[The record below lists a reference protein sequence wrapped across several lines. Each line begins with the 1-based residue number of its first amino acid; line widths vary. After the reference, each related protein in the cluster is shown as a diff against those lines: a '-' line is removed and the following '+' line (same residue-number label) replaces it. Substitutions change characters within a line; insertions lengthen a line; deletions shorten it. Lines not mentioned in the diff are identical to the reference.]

1 MKHWF
6 LTMSHMIIFLHSM
19 KTGVQ
24 DDCYGNGLLRADESD
39 TKEEEEKE
47 DEQEADV
54 SLMEKQSAS
63 QIREPVNSLFNFA
76 LITGNVE
83 MQHVASYCS
92 IKASKT
98 AEMDLTQITQRNYT
112 TSYFV

>member
-47 DEQEADV
+47 DE
-54 SLMEKQSAS
+54 
-63 QIREPVNSLFNFA
+63 
-76 LITGNVE
+76 
-83 MQHVASYCS
+83 
-92 IKASKT
+92 
-98 AEMDLTQITQRNYT
+98 
-112 TSYFV
+112 

>member
-1 MKHWF
+1 MN
-6 LTMSHMIIFLHSM
+6 
-19 KTGVQ
+19 TGVQ

-54 SLMEKQSAS
+54 SLMGKQSAS

-83 MQHVASYCS
+83 MQHVPSYCS

-98 AEMDLTQITQRNYT
+98 AEMDLTQITQRSYT
-112 TSYFV
+112 TSYFM